1 MFFEIRRRHRAAE
14 GVAAYVPVGNF
25 RKHLPYAVCG
35 VDIEYREVKRHPD
48 EHTKYALLGER
59 LHERQICSVFDF
71 SAGIEY
77 QSLCRI
83 FALADYISV
92 VEFDCLGQGTAVLKP
107 E

>member
-14 GVAAYVPVGNF
+14 GVTSYVPFGDLGED
-25 RKHLPYAVCG
+25 LPYAVCG
-35 VDIEYREVKRHPD
+35 VDIEYREIKRHPD
-48 EHTKYALLGER
+48 EHAKYALLGER
-59 LHERQICSVFDF
+59 LHERQICSVFDLA
-71 SAGIEY
+71 AGIEY

-83 FALADYISV
+83 FALADYITV